1 MRRVGGYLAFLAL
14 TLSGVGVVTLVR
26 IWRAARTP
34 CPEPADAIIVFG
46 AAVWEDGPS
55 ATLRLRI
62 MRGVELYQRR
72 LAPVIVCSG
81 GTSRGVSEPRMMAD
95 LMVAHGV
102 PVSAMVLD
110 ETGVTTRA
118 TIAALQKLGGGNWR
132 RILVVSSPFHLFRIV
147 EEARRQGIE
156 ALPCSTRRPPAHG
169 IRAKLRLLLWDA
181 RQYARETVA
190 VWAYRAFAG
199 QVPQGGKLIR
209 RLATQLRARW
219 CSLTGEADATRQ
231 TSMEIWALI
240 RARQMQGDS
249 QTAVLPQL
257 KWPLLGRTTSRFA
270 MRHGRLHEGIDISAP
285 GGTPVHPA
293 LGGVVLRA
301 GNMVNY
307 GKVVIIGHGG
317 SLATVYAH
325 LESLEVA
332 EEDRVEPERCLGT
345 VGSTGR
351 SFGTHLHFE
360 VRFDGTPVDPLVFL
374 EDVDR
379 VRCS

>member
-156 ALPCSTRRPPAHG
+156 ALPCSTRRPP
-169 IRAKLRLLLWDA
+169 
-181 RQYARETVA
+181 
-190 VWAYRAFAG
+190 
-199 QVPQGGKLIR
+199 
-209 RLATQLRARW
+209 RARNP
-219 CSLTGEADATRQ
+219 SEAPVAT
-231 TSMEIWALI
+231 
-240 RARQMQGDS
+240 
-249 QTAVLPQL
+249 V
-257 KWPLLGRTTSRFA
+257 GRTPVCARD
-270 MRHGRLHEGIDISAP
+270 RGRLGLSRLCRTSA
-285 GGTPVHPA
+285 A
-293 LGGVVLRA
+293 R
-301 GNMVNY
+301 
-307 GKVVIIGHGG
+307 
-317 SLATVYAH
+317 
-325 LESLEVA
+325 
-332 EEDRVEPERCLGT
+332 R
-345 VGSTGR
+345 
-351 SFGTHLHFE
+351 
-360 VRFDGTPVDPLVFL
+360 
-374 EDVDR
+374 
-379 VRCS
+379 